1 MVALKTFQ
9 NLTADK
15 QEDVVRESLREFAL
29 HGYEV
34 ASLSNVIT
42 RLGLAKGSFYRYF
55 ESKQALYLFLLE
67 NCTALRLQFDSEHV
81 DSTLGDLSGLLM
93 EHYGAKIKFD
103 KQFPL
108 HSAFLYSV
116 LQEKNND
123 ELRDIHLEN
132 KQKILQV
139 TQKVIAGLAKNKA
152 IRKGVDIN
160 VLSFM
165 IADMQV
171 MILNYV
177 QSRYQIDFR
186 ENIRNGKPLYSLPE
200 REMLSI
206 AKAFVDMLCNGVIN
220 L

>member
-1 MVALKTFQ
+1 
-9 NLTADK
+9 
-15 QEDVVRESLREFAL
+15 
-29 HGYEV
+29 
-34 ASLSNVIT
+34 
-42 RLGLAKGSFYRYF
+42 
-55 ESKQALYLFLLE
+55 
-67 NCTALRLQFDSEHV
+67 
-81 DSTLGDLSGLLM
+81 M
-93 EHYGAKIKFD
+93 EHFAAKIKFD

-123 ELRDIHLEN
+123 ELKDIHLKN

-139 TQKVIAGLAKNKA
+139 TQKVIAGLARKKA

-165 IADMQV
+165 ISEMQV

-177 QSRYQIDFR
+177 QLKYHIDFR

-200 REMLSI
+200 KEMLSI
-206 AKAFVDMLCNGVIN
+206 AKAFVDMLYNGVIN

>member
-200 REMLSI
+200 KEMLSI
-206 AKAFVDMLCNGVIN
+206 AKAFVDMLCNGVTN

>member
-1 MVALKTFQ
+1 
-9 NLTADK
+9 
-15 QEDVVRESLREFAL
+15 
-29 HGYEV
+29 
-34 ASLSNVIT
+34 
-42 RLGLAKGSFYRYF
+42 
-55 ESKQALYLFLLE
+55 
-67 NCTALRLQFDSEHV
+67 
-81 DSTLGDLSGLLM
+81 LSGLLM

>member
-55 ESKQALYLFLLE
+55 ESKKALYLFLLE
-67 NCTALRLQFDSEHV
+67 RCTALRLQFDSEHV
-81 DSTLGDLSGLLM
+81 DSTLDDLSGLLM
-93 EHYGAKIKFD
+93 EHFGAKIKFD

-116 LQEKNND
+116 LQETNND
-123 ELRDIHLEN
+123 ELKDIHLEN
-132 KQKILQV
+132 KQEILQV

-152 IRKGVDIN
+152 FRKGVDIS

-165 IADMQV
+165 ISDMQV

-177 QSRYQIDFR
+177 QLKYQIDFR